1 MGKKILNIVGDVL
14 LGLILILA
22 IVGIFY
28 GISTRSNNGVPKLFG
43 KSAYVVPTTSMDIS
57 KSAAKAKGINTK
69 TLIHKGNLVF
79 GDSNVSYDDIEVG
92 DVIFFWGVLN
102 PDDTSTQV
110 IVHRVI
116 DKTYNADGS
125 LLFLITRGDN
135 PEIPETDT
143 QQVSRG
149 NYIAKLSGKIGGL
162 GYAVLILT
170 TNTWINYTKK
180 DGTVNGFLKGLYD
193 FKLPI
198 GFGVVII
205 LPIVVYLIIMIAR
218 LILTI
223 NNNRKV
229 DSMNE
234 LAQGV
239 TNDDVKEAIIQEYL
253 RKQEELK
260 KAQENSE
267 ASSESGE
274 GGK

>member
-1 MGKKILNIVGDVL
+1 MGKKILNIVGDVFMGL
-14 LGLILILA
+14 LLVLA

-43 KSAYVVPTTSMDIS
+43 KSAYVVPTTSMDITKAEASS
-57 KSAAKAKGINTK
+57 KGLNTK

-79 GDSNVSYDDIEVG
+79 GDSNVSYDDIEIG
-92 DVIFFWGVLN
+92 DVIFFWGVLS
-102 PDDTSTQV
+102 DEATETQV
-110 IVHRVI
+110 IVHRVV
-116 DKTYNADGS
+116 DKKYNTDGS

-135 PEIPETDT
+135 PNIPENDT

-162 GYAVLILT
+162 GYVVLFLT
-170 TNTWINYTKK
+170 TNTWINYTKA
-180 DGTVNGFLKGLYD
+180 DGTINGFLKGLYD
-193 FKLPI
+193 FRLPI
-198 GFGVVII
+198 GFGVIII
-205 LPIVVYLIIMIAR
+205 LPILVYLIVMIAR
-218 LILTI
+218 LILVM

-229 DSMNE
+229 DNMND

-260 KAQENSE
+260 KAQEE
-267 ASSESGE
+267 ASKEQE
-274 GGK
+274 GGN